1 MIAASKIYQD
11 YIIKNNLLMM
21 NENQL
26 IETVQSFED
35 YRATAEALTHLWEH
49 KSNVCEPIALDILVK
64 KRGDPQLQATAFNI
78 LYSVNINQALSF
90 AKTHLAQVHPYLLG
104 AILEQLAED
113 VAIVNEKDNLREVV
127 YKVKTFLDEKGSNE
141 LKLIKESIQWF
152 KETFA
157 GTYDDAIYSVK
168 HEYRKSAIR
177 NPPARA
183 SLQAAK

>member
-1 MIAASKIYQD
+1 
-11 YIIKNNLLMM
+11 MM

-26 IETVQSFED
+26 IEIVQSFED
-35 YRATAEALTHLWEH
+35 YRATADALTHLWEH
-49 KSNVCEPIALDILVK
+49 KSNVCEQLTLDILVK

-90 AKTHLAQVHPYLLG
+90 ATTNLSQVHPYLLG

-127 YKVKTFLDEKGSNE
+127 HKVKAFLDEKGANE
-141 LKLIKESIQWF
+141 MKLIEDSIQWF

-157 GTYDDAIYSVK
+157 GTSDDAIYNVK
-168 HEYRKSAIR
+168 HEYRKSKIR
-177 NPPARA
+177 NSPARA
-183 SLQAAK
+183 RLQAAK